1 MQNLRKGIILAGGK
15 ATRLY
20 PLTLSISKQLIPV
33 YNKPMIYYPLTT
45 LMLSGIRDILL
56 ISTEKDIKNFKD
68 LLGDGSLWGIKIKY
82 SIQKKPEGIAQSLLI
97 AEKFLSGAPCALIL
111 GDNLFY
117 GNSLTK
123 IFQKANNNLS
133 GATLFAY
140 PVNNPER
147 FGIVRFDKNFNVLEI
162 TEKPQIKKS
171 NYAITG
177 LYFYD
182 KNAVDYA
189 KSLTPSKRGELEIT
203 DLNNIYLKINNLK
216 VEVFGRGI
224 AWLDTGTFDSLH
236 EASSLVRTLE
246 HSQNLK
252 IGYPEEISWRM
263 GWINDNE
270 LEILA
275 LKHKANDY
283 GRYLLGLIGS

>member
-1 MQNLRKGIILAGGK
+1 MQNYRKGIILAGGK

-68 LLGDGSLWGIKIKY
+68 LLGDGNLWGINIQY
-82 SIQKKPEGIAQSLLI
+82 AIQKKPEGIAQSLLI
-97 AEKFLSGAPCALIL
+97 AENFLSGAPCALIL

-117 GNSLTK
+117 GNSLTR

-147 FGIVRFDKNFNVLEI
+147 FGVVKFDNKFNVLDI
-162 TEKPQIKKS
+162 AEKPQITKS

-182 KNAVDYA
+182 ENAVDYA

-203 DLNNIYLKINNLK
+203 DLNNIYLKNNNLK

-263 GWINDNE
+263 GWIDDKE
-270 LEILA
+270 LETLA
-275 LKHKANDY
+275 LKHEANDY
-283 GRYLLGLIGS
+283 GRYLLGLIKS

>member
-1 MQNLRKGIILAGGK
+1 MQNYRKGIILAGGK

-68 LLGDGSLWGIKIKY
+68 LLGDGNLWGINIQY
-82 SIQKKPEGIAQSLLI
+82 AIQKKPEGIAQSLLI
-97 AEKFLSGAPCALIL
+97 AENFLSGAPCALIL

-117 GNSLTK
+117 GNSLTR

-147 FGIVRFDKNFNVLEI
+147 FGVVKFDNKFNVLDI
-162 TEKPQIKKS
+162 AEKPQITKS

-182 KNAVDYA
+182 ENAVDYA

-203 DLNNIYLKINNLK
+203 DLNIIYLKNNNLK

-252 IGYPEEISWRM
+252 IGYPDEISWRM
-263 GWINDNE
+263 GWIDDKE
-270 LEILA
+270 LETLA
-275 LKHKANDY
+275 LKHEANDY
-283 GRYLLGLIGS
+283 GRYLLGLIKS